1 MLRWGGRDTMDYD
14 DLLQPK
20 GVPESAES
28 SFGGALGATITGF
41 AWVAVFAA
49 IAALMLW
56 VVVHWL

>member
-1 MLRWGGRDTMDYD
+1 MDYD